1 MEKIKMDL
9 SNRAIAEASRNKT
22 AMIGVLVMNLVLCAA
37 YFVEV
42 IKGART
48 LGAYLV
54 LAVIC
59 VLSSVLSFLVYLR
72 KKDAVLIRY
81 ICGFGFLLF
90 YTIVMLTATTELTFC
105 YVLVVF
111 SIFLVYEDLKFSFI
125 VGAYAFLVNLAS
137 IIKVAVTVGLSA
149 QDITNAEIKLAC
161 LFMVILF
168 AMLAIKKI
176 TQIGRVNI
184 EKADMEKEQS
194 EKLLQTT
201 LAVADSITRN
211 IDEAVSE
218 TESLNT
224 AIDATQRSMEELTSG
239 TNDTIIAIE
248 EQQKNTAEI
257 DGYIKDVE
265 ASTSQ
270 IVEELANTEENL
282 NAGHEIMNEL
292 LAQVKVSENSST
304 VVAKEMEGL
313 KENADQMQN
322 IVGMISSVA
331 HQTSLLSL
339 NASIEAARAGEAGK
353 GFAVVATEVGN
364 LANNTQSSLKEVEA
378 VIERVK
384 NNVIDITTQIEENST
399 KLGTQNEYFANVF
412 KSMKDMTGLLNV
424 SVEAVNTMGEAHSK
438 QSEVIKKTVSI
449 NQDIA
454 DSIRNENEQFNSI
467 NAMAESNANDTTEV
481 AAQASAINEMVDEIS
496 RLLQ

>member
-353 GFAVVATEVGN
+353 GFAVVAGEISN
-364 LANNTQSSLKEVEA
+364 LANQTNNATGDINKLIENITLSIAEVTAAMNELLESNRFQNDYVARTAENFDKIHSSA
-378 VIERVK
+378 
-384 NNVIDITTQIEENST
+384 NVISKQADELRQAVCSVTVSNAHVVESIDNVSAVTEEVTASANETLASCNRNLESIEKVMQIME
-399 KLGTQNEYFANVF
+399 KLGEDA
-412 KSMKDMTGLLNV
+412 
-424 SVEAVNTMGEAHSK
+424 
-438 QSEVIKKTVSI
+438 KK
-449 NQDIA
+449 
-454 DSIRNENEQFNSI
+454 
-467 NAMAESNANDTTEV
+467 
-481 AAQASAINEMVDEIS
+481 
-496 RLLQ
+496 LQQ